1 MIVEKDVIK
10 IFLIVSLAMKIVL
23 IKILPRMMM
32 TLFKSV
38 HEEYLNKSLVNYF
51 QSLCMFLKIRL
62 VNNLLLMILNTVL
75 HYF

>member
-10 IFLIVSLAMKIVL
+10 IFLIVSLVMKIVL

-32 TLFKSV
+32 TLFISMYEK
-38 HEEYLNKSLVNYF
+38 YLNKSPVNYF
-51 QSLCMFLKIRL
+51 QSLCMFLKLRR

>member
-10 IFLIVSLAMKIVL
+10 IFLIVFLVTEIVL

-32 TLFKSV
+32 TLFISV
-38 HEEYLNKSLVNYF
+38 LEEHLNKSLVNYF
-51 QSLCMFLKIRL
+51 QSLYMFLNIRR

-75 HYF
+75 HCF